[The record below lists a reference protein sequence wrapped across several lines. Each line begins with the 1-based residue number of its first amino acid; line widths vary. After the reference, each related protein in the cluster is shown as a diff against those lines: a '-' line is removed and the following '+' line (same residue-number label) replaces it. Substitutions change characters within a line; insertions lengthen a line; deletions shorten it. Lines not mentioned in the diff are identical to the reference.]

1 MDSVKPST
9 DRADGLPADLEAV
22 VAAVL
27 ASAKNRAIAPDYVA
41 ALARRELTRGSV
53 KEAIKATKNQLH
65 QVAGAYLATRPPYGQ
80 WLEELRAA
88 AGTPALKPLCAR
100 LLAHH
105 ASTRERLPQLEA
117 FYAAVFA
124 ALPPVRTVIDVA
136 CGLNPLALPWLPLAP
151 GAAYYAYDIYTDL
164 MAFLGE
170 WLTIAGVGGA
180 AVARDVS
187 AACPEQPAD
196 LALVLK
202 FLPLLDQLERGA
214 ALRLLDGLRTPRI
227 VVSFPTRSLGGRA
240 KGMGENYSVRFRQ
253 LTAARP
259 WTVRELAAP
268 GELVFLVEKPM

>member
-1 MDSVKPST
+1 MPDMTGPDNV
-9 DRADGLPADLEAV
+9 DLATV

-27 ASAKNRAIAPDYVA
+27 ASAKNRAIAPDYVT
-41 ALARRELTRGSV
+41 ALARRELTASGRV

-65 QVAGAYLATRPPYGQ
+65 QVAGAYLATRPPYGD
-80 WLEELRAA
+80 WLNELRAA
-88 AGTPALKPLCAR
+88 AGTPELKPLCAR
-100 LLAHH
+100 LMAHH

-117 FYAAVFA
+117 FYAAIFA
-124 ALPPVRTVIDVA
+124 AVRPVRSVIDVA

-151 GAAYYAYDIYTDL
+151 GAAYHAYDIYTDL

-180 AVARDVS
+180 AIAQDVS
-187 AACPEQPAD
+187 STCPAESAD

-214 ALRLLDGLRTPRI
+214 ALRLLDGLQAPRI
-227 VVSFPTRSLGGRA
+227 IVSFPTRSLGGRA
-240 KGMGENYSVRFRQ
+240 KGMGENYSTRFRQ

-259 WTVRELAAP
+259 WTVRELDAP
-268 GELVFLVEKPM
+268 GELVFLVEKPI